1 MSQNEQ
7 NSSKIWTPLL
17 YSLVLVI
24 GMILG
29 FNLKDTL
36 RNKRDLSTV
45 IQRNDRLEEIIELI
59 KQKYVDTINTNL
71 LYEDAVTGLLS
82 PLDPH
87 TVYIPANELQEV
99 NNDLD
104 GGFSGIGVEF
114 SIQKDTVE
122 ITSVVD
128 NGPASKAGITP
139 GDKIIKVGDSLVAG
153 NGITSEKIMS
163 LLRGKQNSTVL
174 VTMQEI
180 ETGKRIKV
188 PITRDI
194 IPIYS
199 VEASIMA
206 DSKTGYIKI
215 NRFSATTYD
224 EFAQALSQLKKEG
237 ATQLMLDLR
246 DNPGGYLNAAT
257 AILDE
262 ILDEEKLLVYTK
274 GRNSARTDYKAGEP
288 GTFEDGKIAILVDE
302 SSASASEIIAGAIQD
317 WDRGVIVGRR
327 TYGKGLV
334 QEQYEMPGGAAL
346 RLTTA
351 KYFTPSGR
359 SIQRSFAN
367 GRDAYQ
373 DDFEKRFE
381 NGELTGNDNIALA
394 DTTPFYTARRRVVYS
409 GGGIKPDV
417 YVPYDTSTW
426 STPLLNIAFSQEMRD
441 VIWNYYL
448 QNRNNFNYKNIA
460 DFTHSF
466 KGEGQMINKF
476 VALLPPGER
485 KTLLKQFAM
494 PMSQQYFEMQIKAQ
508 LARYLFRDNGYY
520 SVKLKDDNVV
530 NKALEVLNTNQYNKI
545 LGK

>member
-1 MSQNEQ
+1 MSANEQ
-7 NSSKIWTPLL
+7 NKSKIWTPLL

-180 ETGKRIKV
+180 ETGNRIKV

-373 DDFEKRFE
+373 EDFEKRFE
-381 NGELTGNDNIALA
+381 NGELTGNENIALA
-394 DTTPFYTARRRVVYS
+394 DTTPYYTARRRVVYS

-476 VALLPPGER
+476 VALLPPSER

-494 PMSQQYFEMQIKAQ
+494 PMSQHYFEMQIKAQ